1 MKELLHSL
9 SLGTNVAAVLI
20 AIATFCILYLM
31 QIENWVGV
39 SFSVLSG
46 LAAGVVIARLQSI
59 IQAIAISLRRR

>member
-31 QIENWVGV
+31 QIET
-39 SFSVLSG
+39 G
-46 LAAGVVIARLQSI
+46 LAFRS
-59 IQAIAISLRRR
+59 RC